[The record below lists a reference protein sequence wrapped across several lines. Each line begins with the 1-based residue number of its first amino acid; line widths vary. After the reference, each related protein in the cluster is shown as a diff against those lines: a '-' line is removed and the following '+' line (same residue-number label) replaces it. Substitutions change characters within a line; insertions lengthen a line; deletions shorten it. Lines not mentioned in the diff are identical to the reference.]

1 MKAMVLAAG
10 KGTRLFPITGEIPKP
25 MVPVAGKP
33 TIHYVFELLAE
44 AGVSESYVNVHYLAD
59 VILGYYGKRARVES
73 MMVRFAHEPELM
85 GTAGG
90 VKRLADRFN
99 ETFIVVMG
107 DALTDLD
114 LRDVVAFH
122 KEHNALAT
130 LALMPVT
137 DTSQY
142 GVVELDAQNNIT
154 SFQEKPHPSEAI
166 SNLANTGVYVLE
178 PEVLD
183 YIPENTFFDF
193 AKDVFPRLLEAEE
206 RFVGYQGS
214 FYWSDIGT
222 LETYRAAQRDVLLG
236 RVRVQIPGKHMGES
250 LWVDRDAQLHPT
262 AAFEGQVA
270 IGREAKIGRGV
281 TLVGDVTVGNGC
293 WLQPGA
299 TVKRSILLP
308 ESCVGEEAYL
318 DGCIVGPGYR
328 VRPGERIQ
336 GGALMLNDP
345 TLSLSFLA
353 RSPDEGSPHLKANLD
368 RYPAL
373 VR

>member
-1 MKAMVLAAG
+1 
-10 KGTRLFPITGEIPKP
+10 
-25 MVPVAGKP
+25 VPV
-33 TIHYVFELLAE
+33 I
-44 AGVSESYVNVHYLAD
+44 
-59 VILGYYGKRARVES
+59 
-73 MMVRFAHEPELM
+73 
-85 GTAGG
+85 
-90 VKRLADRFN
+90 
-99 ETFIVVMG
+99 
-107 DALTDLD
+107 
-114 LRDVVAFH
+114 
-122 KEHNALAT
+122 
-130 LALMPVT
+130 

-142 GVVELDAQNNIT
+142 GVAELDAQNNIT

-178 PEVLD
+178 PEVLG
-183 YIPENTFFDF
+183 YIPENTHFDF

-222 LETYRAAQRDVLLG
+222 LETYRQAQRDVLSG
-236 RVRVQIPGKHMGES
+236 RVGVQIPGEHVGES

-281 TLVGDVTVGNGC
+281 TLAGDVTVGNGC

-299 TVKRSILLP
+299 TVKRSTLLP
-308 ESCVGEEAYL
+308 GSCVGEEAYL

-336 GGALMLNDP
+336 GGTLALNDSA
-345 TLSLSFLA
+345 LSLAFLS
-353 RSPDEGSPHLKANLD
+353 RFTDEDSSCSKANLD
-368 RYPAL
+368 GHLAL
-373 VR
+373 TKG